1 MRRLRIPRSPKVI
14 VGLII
19 LGFFLLLTIIGP
31 YLAPFDPNNT
41 SFAPNL
47 TPSVHHWFGTT
58 SLGQDIFSQT
68 LVGARATMV
77 VALVA
82 GLVATMLSVVIGVSA
97 GYLGGY
103 SDDGLSL
110 LSNVF
115 LALPGLPL
123 LIVIDSYLP
132 VNSRS
137 NSIVIGL
144 IISLTGW
151 AWGARVLRAQTMSL
165 RNRDFV
171 ESSRIIGESRLRIMF
186 TEVVPNLLPIMA
198 SSLLFTILYSIG
210 AYVTL
215 AYVGLT
221 STSVWNWGTM
231 LFWAQANNAPLSGEW
246 YWFVPP
252 GICIALVGTSL
263 ALLNFGIDE
272 FINPR
277 LREGGL
283 SARQRRRAGPA
294 ASATPRVYPGASTS
308 DGPVAAH
315 ANDDE
320 RDGAMTTD
328 SMDVG
333 ADVRVNDV
341 ADDSSSELTPRVAS
355 ATLGTGSSMGERIL
369 DVRNF
374 SVDYGWGENAVR
386 AVDNV
391 DVHLERSKVLGI
403 AGESGSGKSTLV
415 YAITRLLRAPG
426 VITSGEA
433 RFNLGSRG
441 GPEIVIDLVNA
452 SETELRAIRWSS
464 ISIVLQSALNA
475 LNPVLRVGAQ
485 FEQVL
490 NAHRGEL
497 SKDERR
503 IGRPSYSLWS
513 GSARTDS
520 IASPT
525 NSPAVNDSAS

>member
-1 MRRLRIPRSPKVI
+1 MKKLRIPHSPKVI
-14 VGLII
+14 IGLSI
-19 LGFFLLLTIIGP
+19 LGFFGLLTIFGP
-31 YLAPFDPNNT
+31 YIAPFNPNNT

-47 TPSVHHWFGTT
+47 TPSMAHWFGTT

-82 GLVATMLSVVIGVSA
+82 GLAATMLSMIIGISA

-137 NSIVIGL
+137 NSLVIGL

-171 ESSRIIGESRLRIMF
+171 ESSRIIGEKRLRIMLS
-186 TEVVPNLLPIMA
+186 EVAPNLLPILA
-198 SSLLFTILYSIG
+198 SSFLFTILYSIG

-215 AYVGLT
+215 AYIGLT
-221 STSVWNWGTM
+221 STAVWNWGTM

-252 GICIALVGTSL
+252 GLCIALVGTSL

-277 LREGGL
+277 LRAGGL
-283 SARQRRRAGPA
+283 SARQRRRLGL
-294 ASATPRVYPGASTS
+294 PRRLRLG
-308 DGPVAAH
+308 
-315 ANDDE
+315 
-320 RDGAMTTD
+320 
-328 SMDVG
+328 
-333 ADVRVNDV
+333 
-341 ADDSSSELTPRVAS
+341 LTPVVPRARQLAPSTPKSVA
-355 ATLGTGSSMGERIL
+355 T
-369 DVRNF
+369 
-374 SVDYGWGENAVR
+374 
-386 AVDNV
+386 
-391 DVHLERSKVLGI
+391 
-403 AGESGSGKSTLV
+403 
-415 YAITRLLRAPG
+415 
-426 VITSGEA
+426 
-433 RFNLGSRG
+433 
-441 GPEIVIDLVNA
+441 
-452 SETELRAIRWSS
+452 
-464 ISIVLQSALNA
+464 
-475 LNPVLRVGAQ
+475 
-485 FEQVL
+485 
-490 NAHRGEL
+490 
-497 SKDERR
+497 
-503 IGRPSYSLWS
+503 
-513 GSARTDS
+513 
-520 IASPT
+520 
-525 NSPAVNDSAS
+525 

>member
-1 MRRLRIPRSPKVI
+1 VKKLRIPRSPKVI
-14 VGLII
+14 TGLVI
-19 LGFFLLLTIIGP
+19 LGFFLLLMIIGP
-31 YLAPFDPNNT
+31 YLAPYSPNNT

-47 TPSVHHWFGTT
+47 TPSMHHWFGTT

-77 VALVA
+77 VALIA
-82 GLVATMLSVVIGVSA
+82 GLVATALSLIIGVLA

-103 SDDGLSL
+103 SDDGLTL

-171 ESSRIIGESRLRIMF
+171 ESSRIIGEKRLRIMF
-186 TEVVPNLLPIMA
+186 TEVAPNLLPIMA

-215 AYVGLT
+215 AYIGLT
-221 STSVWNWGTM
+221 SASVWNWGTM

-246 YWFVPP
+246 YWFIPP

-277 LREGGL
+277 LRAGGL
-283 SARQRRRAGPA
+283 TARQRRRAGM
-294 ASATPRVYPGASTS
+294 PRRQRLG
-308 DGPVAAH
+308 
-315 ANDDE
+315 
-320 RDGAMTTD
+320 
-328 SMDVG
+328 
-333 ADVRVNDV
+333 
-341 ADDSSSELTPRVAS
+341 LT
-355 ATLGTGSSMGERIL
+355 
-369 DVRNF
+369 
-374 SVDYGWGENAVR
+374 
-386 AVDNV
+386 
-391 DVHLERSKVLGI
+391 
-403 AGESGSGKSTLV
+403 
-415 YAITRLLRAPG
+415 
-426 VITSGEA
+426 
-433 RFNLGSRG
+433 
-441 GPEIVIDLVNA
+441 
-452 SETELRAIRWSS
+452 
-464 ISIVLQSALNA
+464 
-475 LNPVLRVGAQ
+475 PVLRTTAAPRLKATTTSTVT
-485 FEQVL
+485 
-490 NAHRGEL
+490 
-497 SKDERR
+497 
-503 IGRPSYSLWS
+503 P
-513 GSARTDS
+513 
-520 IASPT
+520 
-525 NSPAVNDSAS
+525 